1 MATAAMDV
9 IQSTK
14 NPKVREYREC
24 VAKGISG
31 SVPLEGVRLIGDALA
46 AGVALSALYVTQ
58 SASRREQV
66 QPIVTHCIKSHV
78 PVFVVSDGVGRTMG
92 DTVTP
97 QGVFAIASWIPKAG
111 HELLKTVERAT
122 QRSSFVVLL
131 DGVQDPGNV
140 GTIVRTAAAL
150 GASAVIGGA
159 GSADF
164 ANPKV
169 IRASMGAVF
178 RLPVGSSGIAGG
190 NSPDDAS
197 ALLAWARETRW
208 RVIAAHAG
216 ANITTTPLDELRWPE
231 RAGSAAASRARAM
244 LVIGSEARGVSRECL
259 ELCTDL
265 VHIPMARDVESLN
278 AASAAAIMIYALGSG
293 AAQNTRV

>member
-1 MATAAMDV
+1 MATAAIDV

-58 SASRREQV
+58 SASSREQV
-66 QPIVTHCIKSHV
+66 QPIVTHCLESHV

-97 QGVFAIASWIPKAG
+97 QGVFAIASWIPRAG
-111 HELLKTVERAT
+111 CELLKTVECAT

-169 IRASMGAVF
+169 IRASMGSVF
-178 RLPVGSSGIAGG
+178 RLPVGSAAVPGGAAG
-190 NSPDDAS
+190 DDAA
-197 ALLAWARETRW
+197 ALLAWARDTRW

-216 ANITTTPLDELRWPE
+216 ADMATTPLDELRWPE
-231 RAGSAAASRARAM
+231 TAGSGDVRSRAI

-265 VHIPMARDVESLN
+265 VHIPMVRDVESLN
-278 AASAAAIMIYALGSG
+278 AASAAAIMIYTLGSG
-293 AAQNTRV
+293 AARQTRV